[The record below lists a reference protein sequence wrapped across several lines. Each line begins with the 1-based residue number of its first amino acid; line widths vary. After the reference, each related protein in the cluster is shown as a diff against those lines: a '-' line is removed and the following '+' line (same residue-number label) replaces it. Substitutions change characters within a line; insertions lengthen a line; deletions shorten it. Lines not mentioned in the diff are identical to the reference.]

1 MEDSTGQNRLISA
14 AAATSR
20 LVFAGSVEKE
30 RGREGG
36 RGRKEVVMLSSG
48 RGVTPKGLA

>member
-30 RGREGG
+30 RGREGEEE
-36 RGRKEVVMLSSG
+36 RRS
-48 RGVTPKGLA
+48 